1 MKQLEVQEVFSL
13 DSYSVVKAKYGES
26 NYYVAGK
33 HDITQYVQ
41 AAAGYQNQTTVN
53 KSVLELG
60 LQLFF
65 RHNPQQN
72 ILTVPR
78 FDFIIIDDDKT
89 SAEFVLEM
97 CMDLFHYSEKQAL
110 EVIKALN
117 GKEHAYIIGSFSEE
131 MCITYCAMFEN
142 ANKQLSQN
150 LGFDYV
156 LSTDKPQ
163 SYEAALQTLE
173 NLIRRDYPNDI

>member
-13 DSYSVVKAKYGES
+13 DSYSVIKAKYGES

-41 AAAGYQNQTTVN
+41 AVARSQEQQTVN
-53 KSVLELG
+53 KTVLELG

-65 RHNPQQN
+65 RHNPQQDV
-72 ILTVPR
+72 LSVPK
-78 FDFIIIDDDKT
+78 FDLVLLDDKKT
-89 SAEFVLEM
+89 SAEFVMEM
-97 CMDLFHYSEKQAL
+97 CMDLFHFSEERAIEAVTALNSEK
-110 EVIKALN
+110 
-117 GKEHAYIIGSFSEE
+117 HAYTVGTFSEE

-142 ANKQLSQN
+142 ANAQLSQN
-150 LGFDYV
+150 IGYDYV
-156 LSTDKPQ
+156 PSPLKPQ

-173 NLIRRDYPNDI
+173 TLIRRDYPNDI